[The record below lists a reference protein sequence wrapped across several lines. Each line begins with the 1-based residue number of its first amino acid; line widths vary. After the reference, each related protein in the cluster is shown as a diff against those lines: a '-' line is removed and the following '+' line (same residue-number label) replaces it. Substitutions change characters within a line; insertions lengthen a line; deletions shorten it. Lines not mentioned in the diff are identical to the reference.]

1 MARNEYMWIDYLE
14 CVVETEPVAEL
25 VGESP
30 AQIERR
36 CGTARKA
43 AVENDDAVVYG
54 VVIVHDRKCWISQ
67 KAFPVAGETVIHE
80 RRNGMNEEGPGG
92 LLDGIDVQVWGVT
105 LSEMLLHIVLDLSEE
120 E

>member
-1 MARNEYMWIDYLE
+1 VARNEYMWINYLE

-25 VGESP
+25 VSESP

-36 CGTARKA
+36 CGTARNA

-54 VVIVHDRKCWISQ
+54 VVVVHDRKCRISQ

-80 RRNGMNEEGPGG
+80 QTKGMGEEDPRG
-92 LLDGIDVQVWGVT
+92 LLDGIDVQV
-105 LSEMLLHIVLDLSEE
+105 
-120 E
+120 